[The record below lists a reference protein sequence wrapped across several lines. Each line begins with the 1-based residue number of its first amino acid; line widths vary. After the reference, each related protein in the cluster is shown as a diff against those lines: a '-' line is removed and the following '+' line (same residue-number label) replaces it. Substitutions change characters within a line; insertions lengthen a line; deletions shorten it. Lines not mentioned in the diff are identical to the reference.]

1 MESQELPFFFVFPD
15 REDAREPAER
25 AQRQAT
31 GARVLRHPSGRPWIV
46 GRWDDHE
53 FLLARAGSTMLALA
67 GTFDLDQ
74 AELTRRAALTR
85 SAADLCTTTR
95 SWPGSFHL
103 VASVDGETLVR
114 GTAYGSRRVF
124 TTRVGDA
131 VLAGDRAAAL
141 AALVNA
147 PVDRGAVA
155 LRLVQPL
162 PVELAERAM
171 WQGIEAVRPGEYL
184 LAHSTGGA
192 TRNRW
197 HHPPT
202 PDLPLE
208 AGAARTRT
216 ALATAV
222 SVRTAGGG
230 TVSLDLSGGLDST
243 SLCFL
248 ASRHAN
254 GANLLACT
262 LLLDERV
269 NDDGV
274 WTRRALEQLPDLG
287 HLMVPTADVPLFYE
301 GAFDPRDRWDF
312 PSRITLSRRRAVVAQ
327 TLMAAKGSRLHLT
340 GNGGDHL
347 FFGAPNH
354 FHATALRHPLLTLS
368 RLRGYRALDSWRWRA
383 VLAQLTDRRGYRAWL
398 AGLTVR
404 DSTPMAPD
412 TPRLRWTAPLQVP
425 SWLTPDC
432 LDLIDTEL
440 QAAARTA
447 HPLAS
452 TPGTHAELADI
463 RSSTEDMR
471 ALDDISRLAGV
482 PTTHPYFDDHVVDAA
497 LSVRIED
504 RVTPWRY
511 RPLQVAALRGIV
523 PPRSLSRA
531 TKAEATQDAE
541 LGLIRHREELV
552 ALWTNAALGHQGL
565 VDANAVRRIVTSPTS
580 PELRDQGLMT
590 TLMTETW
597 LRSATTSAW

>member
-15 REDAREPAER
+15 NEDVRQVAER
-25 AQRQAT
+25 AERYAS
-31 GARVLRHPSGRPWIV
+31 GGRVVRHPSGRPWIV
-46 GRWDDHE
+46 GRWDDRE
-53 FLLARAGSTMLALA
+53 FLFARAGATALALV
-67 GTFDLDQ
+67 GTFDVDHG
-74 AELTRRAALTR
+74 ELARRASGAQG
-85 SAADLCTTTR
+85 AAEVCATSG

-103 VASVDGETLVR
+103 VASLDGGALVR

-124 TTRVGDA
+124 TVRVGDS
-131 VLAGDRAAAL
+131 VVAGDRAAAL
-141 AALVNA
+141 AALVDA
-147 PVDRGAVA
+147 PVDPVAVG

-171 WQGIEAVRPGEYL
+171 WQGVEVVRPGEYL
-184 LAHSTGGA
+184 FARSGGG
-192 TRNRW
+192 TRRGRW
-197 HHPPT
+197 HQPPT
-202 PDLPLE
+202 PEVPLAIG
-208 AGAARTRT
+208 AGRTRT

-248 ASRHAN
+248 ASQNAN
-254 GANLLACT
+254 GADLVACT

-269 NDDGV
+269 NDDGL
-274 WTRRALEQLPDLG
+274 WTRRAVENLPGLD
-287 HLMVPTADVPLFYE
+287 HVMVPTEDVPLFYD
-301 GAFDPRDRWDF
+301 GAFDARDRWDF

-327 TLMAAKGSRLHLT
+327 AMMAARGSRLHLT

-354 FHATALRHPLLTLS
+354 FHASLLRRPLLSLT
-368 RLRGYRALDSWRWRA
+368 RLRGYRALDSWRWRE
-383 VLAQLTDRRGYRAWL
+383 VLAQLADRRSYRGWL
-398 AGLTVR
+398 AGLSVR
-404 DSTPMAPD
+404 VSSPMAPD

-432 LDLIDTEL
+432 LDLVEGEL
-440 QAAARTA
+440 RAVARTA
-447 HPLAS
+447 QPLAD
-452 TPGTHAELADI
+452 TPGTHSELADI
-463 RSSTEDMR
+463 RSGTEDMR

-482 PTTHPYFDDHVVDAA
+482 ASTHPYFDDQVVDAA
-497 LSVRIED
+497 LAVRIED

-523 PPRSLSRA
+523 PARSLSRN
-531 TKAEATQDAE
+531 TKAESTQDAE
-541 LGLIRHREELV
+541 MGLIRHRDELV
-552 ALWTNAALGHQGL
+552 GLWDDSALDRLGL
-565 VDANAVRRIVTSPTS
+565 VDAATVRRVCTSPTS

-597 LRSATTSAW
+597 LRSAGKPW